1 MIKNNKYQSIYNKFK
16 NHKKTEGFELKNITE
31 IYIPFWEC
39 KQKIVVEK
47 EVEIDRFSR
56 ILLDLIYNDV
66 TYHSEICSF
75 LGIKEDDFTTIQFHY
90 LIKNELI
97 EEIYSNGNTIYKIT
111 NRGISFLNG
120 KSKIQNIETIEFNYF
135 YNDLSKECIDITE
148 SLDKNMSKNK
158 RKAFSGYYYY
168 QTHKLK
174 HSKIDKLFYK
184 NKPTLNKIKES
195 DFVSFFNDK
204 KPEMIFYDFDS
215 SDFKPHER
223 SILFLKLEYENDENK
238 KEYEIRQF
246 KKSVNEFKG
255 NGNILEE
262 KLSKEITKYYKNS

>member
-16 NHKKTEGFELKNITE
+16 NDKKAEGFELKNITE

-75 LGIKEDDFTTIQFHY
+75 LGIKEEDFTTIQFHY

-111 NRGISFLNG
+111 NRGISFLER
-120 KSKIQNIETIEFNYF
+120 KSKIQNIETIDFNYF
-135 YNDLSKECIDITE
+135 YNDLSKECIDIIE
-148 SLDKNMSKNK
+148 FLDKNMSKNK
-158 RKAFSGYYYY
+158 RKAFSGYQVV
-168 QTHKLK
+168 QTHNLKENIIEKLS
-174 HSKIDKLFYK
+174 HK
-184 NKPTLNKIKES
+184 NRPSLNKIKQS

-204 KPEMIFYDFDS
+204 NSEMIFYDFDS
-215 SDFKPHER
+215 SDFKPHKR
-223 SILFLKLEYENDENK
+223 SILFLKLEYENDENH

-246 KKSVNEFKG
+246 KKSVKEFK
-255 NGNILEE
+255 GNILEE
-262 KLSKEITKYYKNS
+262 NLSKELIKYYKNN